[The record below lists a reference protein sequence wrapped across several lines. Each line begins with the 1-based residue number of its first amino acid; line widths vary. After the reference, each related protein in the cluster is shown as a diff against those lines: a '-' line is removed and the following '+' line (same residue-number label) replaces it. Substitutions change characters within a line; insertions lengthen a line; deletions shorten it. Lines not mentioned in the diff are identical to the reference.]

1 MSEQFTLNVIDV
13 MAQGIRRVKAWLD
26 PMNPAPDPHTIKD
39 IRCTTYE
46 CEDVVNNFTP
56 ARYFTEYE
64 YTRYVPLG
72 DAYGRIKF
80 KGVVAKFTPEANQM
94 RVALTLTVNNS
105 FTASDDSSTPT
116 IVVDV
121 PKRKKPHQAKQRSA
135 RDLIYQIEVYLD
147 FDDENEDNIFYMIDY
162 PTVTFYNPRPFGA
175 SKKKARVRSY
185 KVMRDHYPHY
195 NFGLVDIIHTDATTA
210 TLRSKFPHALGILN
224 NQNKEKEAH
233 NHEQENQGIQEGTGC
248 IQREEGDQA
257 D

>member
-1 MSEQFTLNVIDV
+1 MSEQFTLNVVDV

-46 CEDVVNNFTP
+46 CEQVVYNIKP
-56 ARYFTEYE
+56 ARCYTEYE

-72 DAYGRIKF
+72 DAYGCIKF
-80 KGVVAKFTPEANQM
+80 KGVVAKHTPQDNQM
-94 RVALTLTVNNS
+94 RVTLTLTVNNS

-121 PKRKKPHQAKQRSA
+121 PKRKKPYQTKQHSA

-147 FDDENEDNIFYMIDY
+147 FDDENEDNMFYMIDY

-195 NFGLVDIIHTDATTA
+195 NFGLVDIIHTDATVA
-210 TLRSKFPHALGILN
+210 TLRSKFLHSLGILN
-224 NQNKEKEAH
+224 NQNKEKEKEAH
-233 NHEQENQGIQEGTGC
+233 NHEQEEN
-248 IQREEGDQA
+248 
-257 D
+257 